1 VALLRIILGSTG
13 ASGSAIEIRSWLISI
28 LTRRCPFCQV
38 PGAAP
43 ASSTALTRHIL
54 EHNDVLAPDAVN
66 RSVLIVVAVIG
77 VISVAAMVGPMIG
90 HRVSNCRAPDATH
103 DRADRTANNGP
114 GDGAPDTSSDRAA
127 FVGKRNLR

>member
-1 VALLRIILGSTG
+1 VVDIHTDAPVS
-13 ASGSAIEIRSWLISI
+13 
-28 LTRRCPFCQV
+28 FYCQAR
-38 PGAAP
+38 GAAP
-43 ASSTALTRHIL
+43 ASSTTLNRHIL
-54 EHNDVLAPDAVN
+54 ERNDVLAPDAVD

-77 VISVAAMVGPMIG
+77 VISVAAMIAPMIG

-103 DRADRTANNGP
+103 DRADRTADNSP